1 MKTTPK
7 SKDITLG
14 IGKVPERVLER
25 AVLRQISVTRP
36 EVILGAGVGED
47 CGVLRIGDD
56 EDIVLSSDP
65 ITAAASDIGDLAIT
79 VSVNDLASSGAEP
92 VGFMVTALLPPDT
105 MESELRAIMLQ
116 IDEACK
122 KAGAPVVGGHT
133 EVTDVV
139 KVPVLSVT
147 AVGKVRRGK
156 LITTAGIRPG
166 MDLVVTKWIGLEGT
180 SIIAK
185 ENEAELLERF
195 SSSLISEAKDF
206 DKYISVQKD
215 GAVAAAA
222 GACAMHDVTEGGILG
237 ALWEM
242 GAAGGVGI
250 RVEMDA
256 IPVRQE
262 TIEICEY
269 FDINPYKLI
278 SSGSMLIACDNGGH
292 MVRALEEAGIPA
304 SVIGLATEGPDRIVL
319 YDGVEK
325 YLTPPEPD
333 EIHRVL

>member
-7 SKDITLG
+7 YKDIALG

-25 AVLRQISVTRP
+25 AVIGQLTVTRP
-36 EVILGAGVGED
+36 EVILGSGVGED
-47 CGVLRIGDD
+47 CSVLRIGED

-65 ITAAASDIGDLAIT
+65 ITAAASDIGDLAIM
-79 VSVNDLASSGAEP
+79 VSVNDLASAGAEP
-92 VGFMVTALLPPDT
+92 IGFMVTVLLPPET
-105 MESELRAIMLQ
+105 MESELRAIIKQ
-116 IDEACK
+116 INEACER
-122 KAGAPVVGGHT
+122 AGAPVVGGHT

-139 KVPVLSVT
+139 RVPVLSIT
-147 AVGKVRRGK
+147 AVGKVQRGK
-156 LITTAGIRPG
+156 VITTAGVRPG
-166 MDLVVTKWIGLEGT
+166 MDFVVTKWIGLEGT

-185 ENEAELLERF
+185 EKEEELLKRF
-195 SSSLISEAKDF
+195 PSSLISDAKDF
-206 DKYISVQKD
+206 DKLISVQKD
-215 GAVAAAA
+215 GMVAATA
-222 GACAMHDVTEGGILG
+222 GARAMHDVTEGGILG

-250 RVEMDA
+250 RVDMEK

-262 TIEICEY
+262 TIEICEF

-292 MVRALEEAGIPA
+292 MVSALEEAGIPA
-304 SVIGLATEGPDRIVL
+304 SVIGVATDSADRIVL

-325 YLTPPEPD
+325 YLTPPEAD
-333 EIHRVL
+333 EIHKVF